1 MTVKNLTPVEKT
13 DIEDRLTHAV
23 GIVSKKEIIKKIL
36 GRWGDDVI
44 VKLFGGAIRDA
55 IIDADPADY
64 DVVII
69 SDEKIRAEMF
79 RMINKDHGGD
89 LKIVRGGY
97 RGTLSETQHY
107 LIQFSDLDLVFV
119 KSVKTL
125 RFDYDVNTLSIQ
137 LQSDRKPG
145 YTIED
150 IKTFSDRSVPEI
162 VERIRKMEM
171 LSLNSISGIMSTG
184 DPLSGR
190 FHQLYR
196 VCKMYSK
203 GFHDVSDT
211 AITDIKTMYDAY
223 KKDTTER
230 VITESE
236 RAKRK
241 FIKEAIPDVLSVLR
255 EELYP

>member
-1 MTVKNLTPVEKT
+1 MTIKNLTSVEKT

-23 GIVSKKEIIKKIL
+23 GVVSKKEIIKKL
-36 GRWGDDVI
+36 LERWGKDII

-55 IIDADPADY
+55 IIGADPVDY
-64 DVVII
+64 DVVIV

-79 RMINKDHGGD
+79 RMINKDYKGD
-89 LKIVRGGY
+89 LKIVRRGY
-97 RGTLSETQHY
+97 RGTLSETHHY
-107 LIQFSDLDLVFV
+107 LVRFSDMDLVFV
-119 KSVKTL
+119 ESVKTL
-125 RFDYDVNTLSIQ
+125 RFDYDINTLSIQ

-145 YTIED
+145 CTIED

-184 DPLSGR
+184 DPLLGR

-196 VCKMYSK
+196 VCKMYNK

-211 AITDIKTMYDAY
+211 AITDIKTMYDAH

-230 VITESE
+230 VITEDE

-241 FIKEAIPDVLSVLR
+241 FIKETIPEVLSVLR